1 MSGRKSDPMGREA
14 LCIAHYRRRA
24 SKGRALLETDALIFR
39 GEFRLN
45 IPLASVKT
53 AKARNGRLTVTF
65 PEGSAMFELGPRAER
80 WAEGMRVLKRLVDKL
95 GIKSGSRVVVLG
107 IRDSVFW
114 AQLNDRAVK
123 ASKGK
128 LIDSADIIVVAVN
141 ALRDLARLR
150 PLQNS
155 LARNGA
161 IWVVAPRGSKHI
173 PEREILAAG
182 LAAGLVDVK
191 VARFS
196 ETHTAHKFVI
206 PLKRR

>member
-1 MSGRKSDPMGREA
+1 
-14 LCIAHYRRRA
+14 
-24 SKGRALLETDALIFR
+24 
-39 GEFRLN
+39 
-45 IPLASVKT
+45 
-53 AKARNGRLTVTF
+53 
-65 PEGSAMFELGPRAER
+65 MFELGPGAER
-80 WAEGMRVLKRLVDKL
+80 WAEGIRSPKPLVDKL
-95 GIKSGSRVVVLG
+95 GVKPDSRVLVLG
-107 IRDSVFW
+107 IRDPVFW
-114 AQLNDRAVK
+114 AQLDDLGVK

-128 LIDSADIIVVAVN
+128 LLENADIIVLVVKR
-141 ALRDLARLR
+141 LRDLARLR

-155 LARNGA
+155 LAPNGA
-161 IWVVAPRGSKHI
+161 IWVVAPRGAKHI

>member
-1 MSGRKSDPMGREA
+1 
-14 LCIAHYRRRA
+14 
-24 SKGRALLETDALIFR
+24 LIFR